1 MDKFLNWFKFQVRKT
16 LISLKRNYYVIPL
29 IFVAICCIQ
38 FMCSLYIL
46 SPGFARISNTGV
58 DDINSYASAFTFV
71 VSLLTILSTVAYIN
85 FALKKYGEKRP
96 IIMVAIYTIMVAIN
110 LVLLFL
116 ILRANNQSVMQD
128 YNKMMDPSTDDA
140 ARLICEKYVV
150 LGRQCSNI
158 VIAQIVLEIVSLVL
172 VHTAPLVQAQLK
184 KLKFKSIHMV
194 GEKDLG
200 EETNAK

>member
-96 IIMVAIYTIMVAIN
+96 IIMVVIYTIMVAIN
-110 LVLLFL
+110 VVLLFL
-116 ILRANNQSVMQD
+116 ILKANNQSVMQD
-128 YNKMMDPSTDDA
+128 YNKMIDPSTDEA

-158 VIAQIVLEIVSLVL
+158 VIVQIVLEIVSLVL
-172 VHTAPLVQAQLK
+172 VHTAPIVQAQLK

-200 EETNAK
+200 VETNAK